1 MSFSQFFY
9 VNNTYLHVTHGD
21 TVVPA
26 IPNNF
31 ILNLLPTLHTLLNQY
46 LRTSSKCLATQLG
59 QLLHILGET
68 RTQTTESI
76 GSSNNDGETN
86 SVGGFDSLGQVDRG
100 GRLGALLAN
109 LLHSTGKHL
118 SVFSGDD
125 GLNGG
130 TEYLDTEFGKLV
142 LEFDTD
148 VQGGLT
154 TESTVDT
161 IRLLVLDDLEHKF
174 RSDRKEVNLV
184 RETLG
189 SLDSG
194 NVGVDEDGVDTFL
207 LQSLDGLGTGVVE
220 FTGLSNGKT
229 TGTKDKNLLDLLSG
243 FGSNVGRKLTTGNIN
258 GDQSSLSSTVD
269 NALDEDIEK
278 ELSVSRTRSRLGV
291 ELNGEEG
298 FAALTAPDTLVR
310 AVVGIG
316 EQRFPAVL
324 KGGYVDF
331 VTVILRGDVA
341 STRCSA
347 GTRNVHTTV
356 TVLHLAGLGTGSK
369 GEKLVTKTDT
379 EDRDLRSLEGSRK
392 IADSLLDHGRVTRTV
407 RDEET
412 IVRLRLIV
420 NIVVLLIG

>member
-1 MSFSQFFY
+1 MD
-9 VNNTYLHVTHGD
+9 NTHLHVTHGD
-21 TVVPA
+21 TIVPA
-26 IPNNF
+26 VPNNF
-31 ILNLLPTLHTLLNQY
+31 ILNLLPTLHTLLNQN
-46 LRTSSKCLATQLG
+46 LRTSSKGLATQLC

-86 SVGGFDSLGQVDRG
+86 SIGSFDSLCQVDRG
-100 GRLGALLAN
+100 SRLGTLLAN
-109 LLHSTGKHL
+109 LLHSTGKHF
-118 SVFSGDD
+118 SVFGGDD

-130 TEYLDTEFGKLV
+130 TEYLDTEFAKLV
-142 LEFDTD
+142 LELDTD
-148 VQGGLT
+148 IQGGLT

-161 IRLLVLDDLEHKF
+161 IGLLVLDDFEHKF
-174 RSDRKEVNLV
+174 GGDGKEVNLV

-189 SLDSG
+189 GLDSG
-194 NVGVDEDGVDTFL
+194 NIGVDEDGVDTFL

-243 FGSNVGRKLTTGNIN
+243 LGSDVGRKLTTGNIN
-258 GDQSSLSSTVD
+258 GDQSALSSSVND
-269 NALDEDIEK
+269 ALDEDIEK

-298 FAALTAPDTLVR
+298 FTVLTAPDTLVR

-324 KGGYVDF
+324 EGGYVDF
-331 VTVILRGDVA
+331 VTVVLRGNVA

-347 GTRNVHTTV
+347 GTRNVHTTI

-369 GEKLVTKTDT
+369 GEKLVTKTNT
-379 EDRDLRSLEGSRK
+379 KDRDLGSLEGLRK
-392 IADSLLDHGRVTRTV
+392 VADSLLDHGRVTRTV
-407 RDEET
+407 RNKET
-412 IVRLRLIV
+412 IVRLRF
-420 NIVVLLIG
+420 VVDIIILSID